1 MRRALSV
8 ALLLCAA
15 VLALAGCSVSAGSRL
30 RNIDLDA
37 PAVLPTLSAD
47 GETAPARAPD
57 AARGSEIYEQKCIAC
72 HGINGEGD
80 GARAAQI
87 REQGRTV
94 ANLILPARA
103 RAARPSD
110 WHTIIT
116 NGRIEALMPGFSG
129 SLNAQDR
136 WDVQAYVWSLGAQP
150 QSLAAG
156 RSLYATHCASCHG
169 TSSAAPANGA
179 PSLSDALGL
188 ADRSLADIAGKMTLG
203 DAHRSISL
211 SEAERFQVADAV
223 RALGYSYADPA
234 QLRQARVQGDGTL
247 VLRALN
253 GTANAQTPPANA
265 LVVLRAL
272 DRNGE
277 VFSRTAQ
284 LASSGVVTFAKLPQR
299 DDFFYQAEFDYQGGR
314 FYGSPAQLASGVA
327 VVSDVLA
334 YYETTTDAATVSID
348 NVLIAVQDM
357 SEGEITVVEV
367 YEFAQNSD
375 RAFVGNNG
383 RTLRITTPADA
394 TNVRFD
400 GLGFGRRFIQDGET
414 IHDTEVVVPGTP
426 AQRITVIYEVP
437 YRGARAF
444 ERTVFYPV
452 TRWTVLVP
460 DTDTLGGTPLRVSG
474 AVKDEG
480 VREADGTRVRLY
492 SGKTPADA
500 RLRFELNGQPSSV
513 ARPGDDMRGIGIGLI
528 ALALALGLGAFLF
541 LRVRALRSEMVHPA
555 AERRALVLEIAQ
567 LDDTRARGGIDE
579 IAYARERAR
588 LKAELTELWQQHG
601 ARPDLD

>member
-1 MRRALSV
+1 MRHAVLV

-15 VLALAGCSVSAGSRL
+15 VLALAGCSMSERSSM

-57 AARGSEIYEQKCIAC
+57 AARGAEIYEQKCIAC
-72 HGINGEGD
+72 HGVNGEGD

-94 ANLILPARA
+94 ANLILPARV
-103 RAARPSD
+103 RAARPSE

-116 NGRIEALMPGFSG
+116 NGRIDALMPGFSG

-136 WDVQAYVWSLGAQP
+136 WDVQAYVWSLGATA

-156 RSLYATHCASCHG
+156 RALYAAQCASCHG
-169 TSSAAPANGA
+169 GPGAAPSNGA
-179 PSLSDALGL
+179 PLLSDTLGL
-188 ADRSLADIAGKMTLG
+188 AERTLTDLAGKMTLG
-203 DAHRSISL
+203 EPHRSITL

-223 RALGYSYADPA
+223 RALGYSHADPA
-234 QLRQARVQGDGTL
+234 QLRQARVQGGGTL
-247 VLRALN
+247 VLRPLN
-253 GTANAQTPPANA
+253 GTASAQPPPADA
-265 LVVLRAL
+265 PVVLRAL

-277 VFSRTAQ
+277 VFSRTAL
-284 LASSGVVTFAKLPQR
+284 LAGSGVVTFANLPQR
-299 DDFFYQAEFDYQGGR
+299 DDFFYQAELDYQGGR
-314 FYGSPAQLASGVA
+314 FYGSPAQLAPGVT

-334 YYETTTDAATVSID
+334 YYETTNDATTLSIA

-400 GLGFGRRFIQDGET
+400 GLGLGRRFIQDGET

-437 YRGARAF
+437 YRQARAF

-492 SGKTPADA
+492 SGQTPADA
-500 RLRFELNGQPSSV
+500 RLRFDLSGQPISA
-513 ARPGDDMRGIGIGLI
+513 ARPGEDARAIGFGLI

-541 LRVRALRSEMVHPA
+541 MRVRALRKEMLDPA
-555 AERRALVLEIAQ
+555 AERRALILEIAQ
-567 LDDTRARGGIDE
+567 LDDARARGGIDE
-579 IAYARERAR
+579 AAHARERAR
-588 LKAELTELWQQHG
+588 LKAALAENWRQNG
-601 ARPDLD
+601 PRPDLG

>member
-1 MRRALSV
+1 M
-8 ALLLCAA
+8 ALLLFAA
-15 VLALAGCSVSAGSRL
+15 ALALAGCSMATGPRT

-47 GETAPARAPD
+47 GETAPSRAPD
-57 AARGSEIYEQKCIAC
+57 AARGAEIYEQKCVAC
-72 HGINGEGD
+72 HGVNGEGD

-94 ANLILPARA
+94 ANLVLPARV

-110 WHTIIT
+110 WHTIIS

-136 WDVQAYVWSLGAQP
+136 WDVQAYVWSLGAQA
-150 QSLAAG
+150 QSLATGRAMYAAQCAG
-156 RSLYATHCASCHG
+156 CHG
-169 TSSAAPANGA
+169 GPGAAPANGA
-179 PSLSDALGL
+179 TVLGDAIGL
-188 ADRSLADIAGKMTLG
+188 AERTLTDIAGKMTLG
-203 DAHRSISL
+203 EAHRSITL

-253 GTANAQTPPANA
+253 GTVNAQTPPADA
-265 LVVLRAL
+265 PVLLRAL

-277 VFSRTAQ
+277 VFSRTAA
-284 LASSGVVTFAKLPQR
+284 LDSGGVVTFANLPQR

-314 FYGSPAQLASGVA
+314 FYGSPAQLTPSVA

-334 YYETTTDAATVSID
+334 YYETTTDPATLGID
-348 NVLIAVQDM
+348 SLLIAVQDM

-400 GLGFGRRFIQDGET
+400 GLGLGRRFIQDGET
-414 IHDTEVVVPGTP
+414 IYDTEVVVPGTP
-426 AQRITVIYEVP
+426 AQRITLIYEVP
-437 YRGARAF
+437 YRRRLAF

-452 TRWTVLVP
+452 SRWTVLVP
-460 DTDTLGGTPLRVSG
+460 DTETLGGTPLRVSG

-492 SGKTPADA
+492 SGQTPADA
-500 RLRFELNGQPSSV
+500 KLRFDLSGQPSSA

-541 LRVRALRSEMVHPA
+541 VRVRALRSEMLDPD
-555 AERRALVLEIAQ
+555 AERRDLVLEIAR
-567 LDDTRARGGIDE
+567 LDDARARGAIGEAD
-579 IAYARERAR
+579 YARERAH
-588 LKAELTELWQQHG
+588 LKSALTEIW
-601 ARPDLD
+601 R